1 VALPAPDGSR
11 DTPRVD
17 EQPGPAAFDHADADE
32 LERRLTV
39 CLASEEWARRVV
51 VGRPY
56 RTLEALESAAMAA
69 ALALSDEG
77 LAEALAA
84 HPRIGE
90 RPDGD
95 DEAAAHSRREQ
106 AGVQIGAQT
115 DDATAERLRL
125 ANRAYEERFGHVFLV
140 RAAGRSA
147 EEVLRLAQDR
157 LGNDPLTEAG
167 IVRHQLGEI
176 AVLRLQDLLD
186 ALVQEAAAPDTPVGA

>member
-1 VALPAPDGSR
+1 M
-11 DTPRVD
+11 D

-32 LERRLTV
+32 LERRLTG

-56 RTLEALESAAMAA
+56 RTLAALESAAMDA

-77 LAEALAA
+77 VSEALGA

-95 DEAAAHSRREQ
+95 DEAAAYSRREQ
-106 AGVQIGAQT
+106 AGVST
-115 DDATAERLRL
+115 DGTTAERLRL
-125 ANRAYEERFGHVFLV
+125 VNLAYEARFGHVFLV

-147 EEVLRLAQDR
+147 EEVLQLAQDR

-176 AVLRLQDLLD
+176 AVLRLQELLD
-186 ALVQEAAAPDTPVGA
+186 ALAQEAADERTGDPA

>member
-1 VALPAPDGSR
+1 M
-11 DTPRVD
+11 D

-32 LERRLTV
+32 LEQRLTG
-39 CLASEEWARRVV
+39 CLASQEWARRVV

-56 RTLEALESAAMAA
+56 RTLDALESAAMAA

-90 RPDGD
+90 RPEGD

-106 AGVQIGAQT
+106 AGMAT
-115 DDATAERLRL
+115 DGSTEQRLRL
-125 ANRAYEERFGHVFLV
+125 ANLAYEERFGHVFLV

-147 EEVLRLAQDR
+147 EEVLQLAQDR

-176 AVLRLQDLLD
+176 AVLRLQGLLDLL
-186 ALVQEAAAPDTPVGA
+186 AQEADEQADEQAAVGADGPADGSEVPA